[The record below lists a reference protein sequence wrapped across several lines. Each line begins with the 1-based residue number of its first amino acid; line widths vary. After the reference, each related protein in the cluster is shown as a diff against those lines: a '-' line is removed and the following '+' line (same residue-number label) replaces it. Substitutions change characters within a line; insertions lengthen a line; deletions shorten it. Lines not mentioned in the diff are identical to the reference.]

1 MCGRWDINE
10 VERGSTFTLCATFH
24 TVYIASIN
32 FCLPCKIYV
41 RMHVKITRQ
50 WKSIL
55 RI

>member
-1 MCGRWDINE
+1 MEGQTNE
-10 VERGSTFTLCATFH
+10 VEQGSTFTLCATFH
-24 TVYIASIN
+24 TVHTLPL

-41 RMHVKITRQ
+41 RMHVKIMRQ